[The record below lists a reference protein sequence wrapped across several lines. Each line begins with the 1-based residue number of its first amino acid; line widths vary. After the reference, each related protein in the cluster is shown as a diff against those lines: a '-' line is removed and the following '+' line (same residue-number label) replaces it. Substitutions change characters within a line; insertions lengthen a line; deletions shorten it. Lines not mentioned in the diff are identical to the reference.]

1 MINKI
6 ESNEG
11 YVFALKDKSAVYDN
25 VIYLGIYD
33 SADNYIQITQK
44 EAEQIKK
51 ELEEKSLQEIKENEQ
66 KQQQAT
72 AGHQLKI

>member
-6 ESNEG
+6 ESKKG

-33 SADNYIQITQK
+33 NADNYIQITKK
-44 EAEQIKK
+44 EAEQLKK
-51 ELEEKSLQEIKENEQ
+51 ELEEKSLQEMKENEWKWQ
-66 KQQQAT
+66 LIKD
-72 AGHQLKI
+72 GH

>member
-1 MINKI
+1 MINNI
-6 ESNEG
+6 ESKKG

-33 SADNYIQITQK
+33 SADNYIQITKK

-66 KQQQAT
+66 NSEN
-72 AGHQLKI
+72 

>member
-33 SADNYIQITQK
+33 SADNYIQVTK
-44 EAEQIKK
+44 EEAEQIKK
-51 ELEEKSLQEIKENEQ
+51 ELEEKSLQEMKENEQ
-66 KQQQAT
+66 K
-72 AGHQLKI
+72 

>member
-6 ESNEG
+6 ESKKG
-11 YVFALKDKSAVYDN
+11 YVFALKDKSEVYDN

-33 SADNYIQITQK
+33 SADNYIQITKK

-51 ELEEKSLQEIKENEQ
+51 ELEEKSLQEIK
-66 KQQQAT
+66 
-72 AGHQLKI
+72 